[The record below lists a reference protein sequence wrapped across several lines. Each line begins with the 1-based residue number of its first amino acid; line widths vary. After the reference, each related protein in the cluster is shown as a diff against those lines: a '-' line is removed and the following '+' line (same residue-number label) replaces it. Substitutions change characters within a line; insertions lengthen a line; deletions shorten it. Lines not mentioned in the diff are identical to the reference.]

1 MDKDVLLTE
10 SFWSHSTFPSKYCV
24 MKALYIMLG
33 KKLGLDTKIDDST
46 LLFDETYK
54 LISLLHMIY
63 SLADEV
69 QLQ

>member
-1 MDKDVLLTE
+1 
-10 SFWSHSTFPSKYCV
+10 